1 MGNPQIIF
9 WVSLCLG
16 VGYTF
21 IALLMGS
28 IGDVGSDTGGGDV
41 GDTGGDVGLA
51 DTGIGDLGDTSGDA
65 GGDFGSSDV
74 GDGDASGS
82 VDYGSTHMEAGP
94 SFGAHLM
101 SFLSPMI
108 LSIFATGF
116 GAFGLIAY
124 ALSKWFEISVG
135 FGILGGLG
143 LTIVLVKLLR
153 SIYGKAEITSH
164 LHSNELIGMDVEV
177 STTIPKQGTGY
188 VCIESFG
195 SRQTLPARIEHPD
208 DQELETIPRGS
219 RVRIKHIDGG
229 TAFVSLID

>member
-41 GDTGGDVGLA
+41 GSV
-51 DTGIGDLGDTSGDA
+51 DTGIGDLGNTSRDA

-74 GDGDASGS
+74 GDASGS

-219 RVRIKHIDGG
+219 RVRIRHIDGG